1 MNIEAYD
8 TESLRRLVRLFEYEN
23 RLLKDKLKKENIPY
37 EEIHPFE
44 ETIENAEE
52 YDLDQGARI
61 VHPQFITEKMAIRF
75 FSMFWGREDVYARR
89 GKNGGYF
96 PQCANRWNDRLCP
109 KQRKEKV
116 FCDECENTKWISLD
130 VKK

>member
-1 MNIEAYD
+1 MDSERILTPVSY
-8 TESLRRLVRLFEYEN
+8 THLS
-23 RLLKDKLKKENIPY
+23 
-37 EEIHPFE
+37 
-44 ETIENAEE
+44 AEE
-52 YDLDQGARI
+52 YDLDQGNRI
-61 VHPQFITEKMAIRF
+61 VNPPYITEKMAIRF

-116 FCDECENTKWISLD
+116 FCDECENTKWTSLD

>member
-1 MNIEAYD
+1 
-8 TESLRRLVRLFEYEN
+8 
-23 RLLKDKLKKENIPY
+23 
-37 EEIHPFE
+37 
-44 ETIENAEE
+44 
-52 YDLDQGARI
+52 
-61 VHPQFITEKMAIRF
+61 MAIRF

-116 FCDECENTKWISLD
+116 FCDECEIPNG
-130 VKK
+130 

>member
-8 TESLRRLVRLFEYEN
+8 ADSLRKMVRLLEYEN
-23 RLLKDKLKKENIPY
+23 KILKDKLKKAGISY
-37 EEIHPFE
+37 EEVNPFE
-44 ETIENAEE
+44 EKIESAEE
-52 YDLDQGARI
+52 YDLDQGSRI
-61 VHPQFITEKMAIRF
+61 VNPPYITKKMAIRF

-109 KQRKEKV
+109 KQEP
-116 FCDECENTKWISLD
+116 
-130 VKK
+130 VKLFL